1 MKKIIGNITTTL
13 GLSIEQLRGMLDYV
27 TGFLLI
33 TLPWFFIEEA
43 SMTTLLSI
51 MFGGTLLI
59 VYSMFTDYRYG
70 ITYWI
75 FKKLHIAMDLMA
87 GIALIV
93 WSIPVMDINSLG
105 LLIMFA
111 GSFIV
116 VSTFAAEIIMN
127 IKLPSM
133 NVSEQEHELMLS

>member
-1 MKKIIGNITTTL
+1 MKKIIGNITTTS

-33 TLPWFFIEEA
+33 TMPWFFIEEA
-43 SMTTLLSI
+43 SMFTLLSV

-59 VYSMFTDYRYG
+59 VYSMFTDYRCG

-75 FKKLHIAMDLMA
+75 FKKLHTAMDLAA
-87 GIALIV
+87 GIALIAL
-93 WSIPVMDINSLG
+93 SIFAMDTDMLG
-105 LLIMFA
+105 LLIMFT

-116 VSTFAAEIIMN
+116 VSTFAAELIN
-127 IKLPSM
+127 IKLPSINM
-133 NVSEQEHELMLS
+133 QEQEQELMLS

>member
-1 MKKIIGNITTTL
+1 MKKIIGNLTTTS

-33 TLPWFFIEEA
+33 TMPWFFIEEA
-43 SMTTLLSI
+43 SMFTLLSV

-75 FKKLHIAMDLMA
+75 FKKLHTAMDLAA
-87 GIALIV
+87 GIALIAL
-93 WSIPVMDINSLG
+93 SIFAMDTDMLG

-116 VSTFAAEIIMN
+116 VSTFAAELIN
-127 IKLPSM
+127 IKLPSINM
-133 NVSEQEHELMLS
+133 QEQEQELMLS